1 MKTTKIFFAALALAA
16 LALSCTREAE
26 VSDAISVNR
35 QTVITASFE
44 GASRTA
50 LQNGGTQIY
59 WEPAD
64 EIKVFFK
71 TFSGRF
77 VSQNTELAEVAD
89 FMGSLT
95 ALVGANE
102 GASSSNLF
110 WGLYPFRSD
119 AVYDGSSVTTTLPA
133 AQTGRAGGFA
143 RNTHITLACS
153 AGADL
158 SFFHVCG
165 GLRFSLTQE
174 GIKQITFEGN
184 GAEGIAGKIK
194 VGFENELP
202 VIQELTEPQTMITL
216 TAPNG
221 GSFETGVWY
230 YIEAVPGALPQGY
243 TMKFYKDGAS
253 AKLSTSSPVSFKRGK
268 FGSLV
273 DVDEWLIFTPDG
285 DEPGPGDEPD
295 PEDIIQFADPIA
307 KYACLDRFDTNGD
320 GEITYAEAAAATS
333 FSGLFNDWPSVKSFE
348 EIRFFT
354 GVTSTENVFTG
365 LTQLDSIT
373 IPAQITTLGTFKNC
387 SSLKKVVLPAALS
400 SLPQDCFSGCT
411 ALAKIAFPENLTA
424 IPINC
429 FQNCTA
435 LQSIVLPSKVAGIGS
450 GAFTGCSALQTIVF
464 PAGLTSLPA
473 SCLSGLGSLTNIV
486 LPESLGEVP
495 NNCFQNCSALEAI
508 DLSSAVKR
516 IGSSAFSGCT
526 SLKTMLLPAALTT
539 LNSDCFSGCRALE
552 EITFSEVLTAIPNNC
567 FKNCSLL
574 ESLTFPSS
582 VSSIGSG
589 AFSGCTAL
597 KTVILSSG
605 LKTLPD
611 ACFSGCSA
619 LKTVIFPEALT
630 AIPNQ
635 CFKNCTSLETITIPA
650 SVTRLGWNSFEG
662 CTSLFYIS
670 LPENLTSL
678 GQYTFRNCI
687 GLTTIKLSEKMT
699 LLPEGMFYGCDAL
712 KSIQWPS
719 NLQAIGD
726 KAFMNCSFKDNAYT
740 LELPASITSIGSYAF
755 MGLHHIL
762 IPSTSS
768 VSISSRAFEDPSVY
782 RTFLYV
788 PAGKVEMYKVRTNWS
803 EYAERIRPMGDYPV
817 EAWNKGTAGE
827 PVDLGLSV
835 KWASWNV
842 GASAPEEYGE
852 YFAWGETEPEMWV
865 QNYYWSTYKWC
876 MNGRSDQLTKYCYQ
890 SNYGYNGF
898 VDNKYTLDSEDDAAT
913 VNWGGS
919 WRMPTYSELNEL
931 KTQCTWEWTTL
942 NGVYGSKVTSNKE
955 GYTNKWIFLPASGE
969 RVGLDLDR
977 IGSEGYCWSSSL
989 LTDSPVHAYSMNF
1002 CSNYVG
1008 FSLNSYGRSKG
1019 IPVRPVYDERIHT
1032 PVVTVNPESITEGS
1046 ATPVVVAWDA
1056 VPKAGYYTVSYAGN
1070 QYTVTE
1076 TSYSINASNL
1086 SADTYLVSVVAYPA
1100 ATDLAPPSEPGT
1112 AIFTIKEGL
1121 TPVSATAQTA
1131 WDAAYMKA
1139 AVEHFGAG
1147 TAIAEDLVY
1156 GNLGFVSGG
1165 KSLKFGIDNAESEN
1179 PLYRMQLANT
1189 GSLDKGQCLLRFI
1202 AGSAGTLKVT
1212 VRSTGDA
1219 ARTMAVAIGSLT
1231 DADVKSAP
1239 GKADLPQE
1247 NSWELAAKAGDNISI
1262 YGAAGAINIYSVVWT
1277 PTAGP

>member
-143 RNTHITLACS
+143 RNTHITLAHS

-165 GLRFSLTQE
+165 GVRFSLTQE

-202 VIQELTEPQTMITL
+202 VVQELTEPQTMITL

-221 GSFETGVWY
+221 GRFETGVWY

-268 FGSLV
+268 FGSIV
-273 DVDEWLIFTPDG
+273 DIDEWLIFTPDG

-295 PEDIIQFADPIA
+295 PEDIIQFGDPVA
-307 KYACLDRFDTNGD
+307 KYACLDSFDTNGD

-333 FSGLFNDWPSVKSFE
+333 LSGLFNDWPTVKSFE

-411 ALAKIAFPENLTA
+411 ALAKIAFPQNLTA

-435 LQSIVLPSKVAGIGS
+435 LQSIVLPSKVASIGS
-450 GAFTGCSALQTIVF
+450 GAFSGCSSLQTIIF

-473 SCLSGLGSLTNIV
+473 SCMSGLGALTNVV

-495 NNCFQNCSALEAI
+495 NNCFQNCSSLKTI
-508 DLSSAVKR
+508 DLPSGAKK

-567 FKNCSLL
+567 FKNCSAL
-574 ESLTFPSS
+574 ESLIFPSS

-597 KTVILSSG
+597 KTVVLPSG
-605 LKTLPD
+605 LETLPD

-630 AIPNQ
+630 AIPNE
-635 CFKNCTSLETITIPA
+635 CFKNCTSLETMTIPA
-650 SVTRLGWNSFEG
+650 SITSLGSYSFEG
-662 CTSLFYIS
+662 CTSLDNISLAESLTSFGSYIFQNCTGLS
-670 LPENLTSL
+670 TVKLPENMTSL
-678 GQYTFRNCI
+678 PT
-687 GLTTIKLSEKMT
+687 
-699 LLPEGMFYGCDAL
+699 GMFCGCDVL

-719 NLQAIGD
+719 NLQSIGAY
-726 KAFMNCSFKDNAYT
+726 AFANCSFKENDFT
-740 LELPASITSIGSYAF
+740 LELPATVTSIGNRVFNTIRHLIIRSTSKVVIEEWSF
-755 MGLHHIL
+755 G
-762 IPSTSS
+762 IPSAYRIYIY
-768 VSISSRAFEDPSVY
+768 VSEGRKD
-782 RTFLYV
+782 
-788 PAGKVEMYKVRTNWS
+788 MYKVMDKWDKYADCIFAIS
-803 EYAERIRPMGDYPV
+803 EYPQAYQGGPS
-817 EAWNKGTAGE
+817 A
-827 PVDLGLSV
+827 VDLGLSV
-835 KWASWNV
+835 LWATCNI
-842 GASAPEEYGE
+842 GATNPEDYGLC
-852 YFAWGETEPEMWV
+852 FAWGETEPKE
-865 QNYYWSTYKWC
+865 NYSWSTYKWC
-876 MNGRSDQLTKYCYQ
+876 MNGNENQLTKYCIDGWD
-890 SNYGYNGF
+890 GYN
-898 VDNKYTLDSEDDAAT
+898 DNKTVLDPDDDAAT
-913 VNWGGS
+913 VNWGGN
-919 WRMPTYSELNEL
+919 WRMPTKAEQEELRKN
-931 KTQCTWEWTTL
+931 CTWEWTTL
-942 NGVYGSKVTSNKE
+942 NGVYGSKVTSKKK
-955 GYTNKWIFLPASGE
+955 GYTDKWIFLPAEGEYSG
-969 RVGLDLDR
+969 V
-977 IGSEGYCWSSSL
+977 YWSSL
-989 LTDSPVHAYSMNF
+989 CLDVEAYGLFFDNDNWLAVDVTTF
-1002 CSNYVG
+1002 YRC
-1008 FSLNSYGRSKG
+1008 YGLA
-1019 IPVRPVYDERIHT
+1019 VRPVR
-1032 PVVTVNPESITEGS
+1032 
-1046 ATPVVVAWDA
+1046 
-1056 VPKAGYYTVSYAGN
+1056 K
-1070 QYTVTE
+1070 
-1076 TSYSINASNL
+1076 
-1086 SADTYLVSVVAYPA
+1086 
-1100 ATDLAPPSEPGT
+1100 
-1112 AIFTIKEGL
+1112 K
-1121 TPVSATAQTA
+1121 
-1131 WDAAYMKA
+1131 
-1139 AVEHFGAG
+1139 
-1147 TAIAEDLVY
+1147 
-1156 GNLGFVSGG
+1156 
-1165 KSLKFGIDNAESEN
+1165 
-1179 PLYRMQLANT
+1179 
-1189 GSLDKGQCLLRFI
+1189 
-1202 AGSAGTLKVT
+1202 
-1212 VRSTGDA
+1212 
-1219 ARTMAVAIGSLT
+1219 
-1231 DADVKSAP
+1231 
-1239 GKADLPQE
+1239 
-1247 NSWELAAKAGDNISI
+1247 
-1262 YGAAGAINIYSVVWT
+1262 
-1277 PTAGP
+1277 